1 MCDECC
7 FWTLKYE
14 QIRFESISQFNL
26 KMENSIISAKLRM
39 VSNEVRAQLHLSTC
53 IKNGK
58 EFNAFGMMDFTNR
71 LSISILKR
79 WHSLEWWTSAVHLK
93 YYLLWVRVGMDSGY
107 SIQCARLAVATRFQ
121 CQYVL
126 ICQKFHRLQNDIIC
140 NRMKIEGRIKFRN
153 QIKSQH
159 EWYGVNV
166 ILCSARGKYVTIYQ
180 CKNVIEC

>member
-1 MCDECC
+1 MSAGCEYATNFTNWIWKRNFKPFNYLSVQSCSGKCVMNGC

-79 WHSLEWWTSAVHLK
+79 RHSLSGE
-93 YYLLWVRVGMDSGY
+93 RVQ
-107 SIQCARLAVATRFQ
+107 SIS
-121 CQYVL
+121 
-126 ICQKFHRLQNDIIC
+126 N
-140 NRMKIEGRIKFRN
+140 
-153 QIKSQH
+153 
-159 EWYGVNV
+159 
-166 ILCSARGKYVTIYQ
+166 TIYCECAWEWTVDIVFNAHDSQ
-180 CKNVIEC
+180 LRLDTNVNMSWYVKSFTDCKMI